1 MNNILDTLA
10 KYKADIE
17 SKGYTVYAI
26 MLKGSQNYNLHDEE
40 SDIDA
45 NAVIIPTLKE
55 VRFGLKDKKHTFT
68 TGEVTCHD
76 IYSFA
81 EIVAKGNPQ
90 WSEAV
95 NSKYVIGE
103 SLDMFK
109 KYSINPSALKGM
121 FMEKVHALD
130 RRYPSRA
137 KYIDKYG
144 WDGKQLQHLI
154 RLYDLLLKDKI
165 IHEYH
170 GEDREYMLDI
180 KRNRFPLTK
189 EDAFLLR
196 DEYVAKLNKIYD
208 EKKALYIPTEVNY
221 ELIDS
226 IVMNYYTTSNHKKQP
241 IL

>member
-1 MNNILDTLA
+1 MNILDTLQS
-10 KYKADIE
+10 YKEHIE
-17 SKGYTVYAI
+17 AQGYYVYCI
-26 MLKGSQNYNLHDEE
+26 MLKGSQNYNLSDEE

-45 NAVIIPTLKE
+45 NAILIPKLADIRSNIKPK
-55 VRFGLKDKKHTFT
+55 FTFP
-68 TGEVTCHD
+68 TGEVTCHN

-95 NSKYVIGE
+95 NSKYVLGE
-103 SLDMFK
+103 PLDMFK

-130 RRYPSRA
+130 KRYPSRA

-144 WDGKQLQHLI
+144 WDGKQLHHLI
-154 RLYDLLLKDKI
+154 RLYDLLVKDKI

-170 GEDREYMLDI
+170 GKDREYMLSI
-180 KRNRFPLTK
+180 KRHKFTLTK
-189 EDAFLLR
+189 EDSFLLR
-196 DEYVAKLNKIYD
+196 DEYVEKFNKIYE
-208 EKKALYIPTEVNY
+208 EKKTTYIPIPIDY

-226 IVMNYYTTSNHKKQP
+226 IVMKHYYISYK
-241 IL
+241 L

>member
-1 MNNILDTLA
+1 MNILDTLQS
-10 KYKADIE
+10 YKEHIE
-17 SKGYTVYAI
+17 AQGYYVYCI
-26 MLKGSQNYNLHDEE
+26 MLKGSQNYNLSDEE

-45 NAVIIPTLKE
+45 NAILIPKLADIRSNIKPK
-55 VRFGLKDKKHTFT
+55 FTFP
-68 TGEVTCHD
+68 TGEVTCHN

-95 NSKYVIGE
+95 NSKYVLGE
-103 SLDMFK
+103 PLDMFK

-130 RRYPSRA
+130 KRYPSRA

-144 WDGKQLQHLI
+144 WDGKQLHHLI
-154 RLYDLLLKDKI
+154 RLYDLLVKDKI

-170 GEDREYMLDI
+170 GKDREYMLSI
-180 KRNRFPLTK
+180 KRHKFPLTK

-196 DEYVAKLNKIYD
+196 DEYVEKFNKIYE
-208 EKKALYIPTEVNY
+208 EKKTTYIPIPIDY

-226 IVMNYYTTSNHKKQP
+226 IVMKHYYISYK
-241 IL
+241 L